1 MFEDFRKQAE
11 EADFSD
17 ENEEETQPVKV
28 PINWEGRILGLTPPQ
43 RFIVAFMLLLMTII
57 LGALLLVVT
66 SKIAVPN
73 FN

>member
-17 ENEEETQPVKV
+17 ENEEETQQVKV

-57 LGALLLVVT
+57 LGTLLLVVT
-66 SKIAVPN
+66 SKIAVPY
-73 FN
+73 FS